1 MKVLSS
7 EIHKT
12 FPQIFS
18 SVDGDAECIG
28 ISSSEK
34 PAAKTLVFANSPS
47 EIETAVKNK
56 ASVIVSTDKNFSG
69 FTRPKD
75 VSFLK
80 LSVPSNMAMA
90 LIGQKYTPRDL
101 RSGHKPGIDSRSSV
115 DSTAKISPNSFVMP
129 FVVIGKN
136 ASVGEN
142 SFIGSNSFIGKNAK
156 IGANSIIY
164 PNVYIGDDT
173 EIGNNVIIQ
182 SHTSIGSEGFGYAQ
196 DKSFNHHPIPQNG
209 KVVIEDGVEIGA
221 SCAIDRATFDET
233 RIGSGSKLDNRVH
246 IAHNVKVGKN
256 ALICAGFIVAGSTT
270 IGDRFM
276 CGGRVGVT
284 DHVAICDDVQIS
296 GQSVVSKDVVKP
308 GAYGGFP
315 LQPIKDYFK
324 TQATIGTI
332 VEIRRQLSAVIKKLE
347 LK

>member
-1 MKVLSS
+1 LKVLSS

-18 SVDGDAECIG
+18 SIDGDAECIG

-34 PAAKTLVFANSPS
+34 PVAKTLVFANNPS
-47 EIETAVKNK
+47 EIENAIKNK
-56 ASVIVSTDKNFSG
+56 ASAIAATEKSFGGIQK
-69 FTRPKD
+69 PKD

-80 LSVPSNMAMA
+80 LSVPSNMAIA
-90 LIGQKYTPRDL
+90 LVGQKYIPRDL
-101 RSGHKPGIDSRSSV
+101 RLGQKPGIDSRSSV
-115 DSTAKISPNSFVMP
+115 DGTAKISSKSYVMP
-129 FVVIGKN
+129 FAVIGSN
-136 ASVGEN
+136 SSIGEN
-142 SFIGSNSFIGKNAK
+142 SFVGSNSFIGKNVK

-182 SHTSIGSEGFGYAQ
+182 ANTSIGSEGFGYAQ
-196 DKSFNHHPIPQNG
+196 DKSFNHFSIPQNG
-209 KVVIEDGVEIGA
+209 KVVIEDNVEIGA

-284 DHVAICDDVQIS
+284 DHVAICDDVQVS
-296 GQSVVSKDVVKP
+296 GQSVISKDIVKP

-332 VEIRRQLSAVIKKLE
+332 VEIRRQLSAVLKKLE